1 MSMPTYLTIIGEK
14 QKLITGG
21 CSSLESIGN
30 NYQLGREDQILVES
44 FDQHFGR
51 PQGAQ
56 SGHRVHGPFIIT
68 KMLDKST
75 PLLFEA
81 WRTGETLS
89 LCTLDWYRVSPGG
102 FQEHYFTMVYKDA
115 LITDI
120 HISMPRWRDPA
131 VAHITPLETVTFTY
145 RTIASTHETCGTMG
159 SDYWDE
165 GTSA

>member
-1 MSMPTYLTIIGEK
+1 MPMPPYLTIIGEK
-14 QKLITGG
+14 QKLITEG

-44 FDQHFGR
+44 FDQHFGQ

-56 SGHRVHGPFIIT
+56 PGHRVHGPFTIT

-89 LCTLDWYRVSPGG
+89 QCKFDWYRISPNG
-102 FQEHYFTMVYKDA
+102 FHEHFFTMVYKDA

-120 HISMPRWRDPA
+120 HIAMPHWRDPA
-131 VAHITPLETVTFTY
+131 FAHITQLETVTFTY
-145 RTIASTHETCGTMG
+145 RNNSSTHETCGTMG
-159 SDYWDE
+159 SDYWNE
-165 GTSA
+165 GASA